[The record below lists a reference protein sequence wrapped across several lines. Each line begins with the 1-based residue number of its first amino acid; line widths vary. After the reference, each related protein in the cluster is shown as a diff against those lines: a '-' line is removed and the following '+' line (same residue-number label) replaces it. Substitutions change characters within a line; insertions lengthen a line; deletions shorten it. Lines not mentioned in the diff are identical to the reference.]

1 MKAHVLS
8 IDGKK
13 SGEVDLP
20 AQFSESVREDVI
32 RRAFHVYESNN
43 RQAYGT
49 DHEAGVRTSAK
60 YMGKRASYGSWT
72 NKGMSR
78 IARIRVGSGHMT
90 GTVRLIPQ
98 ARKGRAAH
106 SPNPNKIWSQKI
118 NDKERRLAIR
128 SAISAT
134 ANSEFVSKRNHIF
147 EEKLPIVMDNGFS
160 KLKKAK
166 DVRTALEAIGLEAE
180 LARASKKKV
189 RAGIGKTRGR
199 KYRTRKGPVIIV
211 AEPSEISKSAKNI
224 AGVDVVQLK
233 DLNVKVLAPGGT
245 AGRLA
250 IWTVD
255 AIKKLETDKL
265 YM

>member
-20 AQFSESVREDVI
+20 AQFLEGIRVDVI
-32 RRAFHVYESNN
+32 RRAFHAYESNN

-60 YMGKRASYGSWT
+60 YMGKRASYGSWA
-72 NKGMSR
+72 NRGMSR
-78 IARIRVGSGHMT
+78 IARIRIGSGHMT

-118 NDKERRLAIR
+118 NDKERKLAIR
-128 SAISAT
+128 SAIAAT
-134 ANSEFVSKRNHIF
+134 ADKAAVAKRNHSF
-147 EEKLPIVMDNGFS
+147 EETLPIVVENSFA

-166 DVRTALEAIGLEAE
+166 DIKAALFAMGLEAE
-180 LARASKKKV
+180 LARASQKKV

-199 KYRTRKGPVIIV
+199 KYRTRKGPVIIIP
-211 AEPSEISKSAKNI
+211 ETSEISKSAKNI
-224 AGVDVVQLK
+224 AGIDVVPVNK
-233 DLNVKVLAPGGT
+233 LNVNILAPGGS

-255 AIKKLETDKL
+255 AIKKLGSDKL

>member
-1 MKAHVLS
+1 MKANVFS
-8 IDGKK
+8 VDGKK
-13 SGEVDLP
+13 AGEVDLP
-20 AQFSESVREDVI
+20 QQFAEGFRQDLI
-32 RRAFHVYESNN
+32 KRAFHVYESNN

-60 YMGKRASYGSWT
+60 YMGKRASYGSWA

-106 SPNPNKIWSQKI
+106 SPNPEKIWSQKI
-118 NDKERRLAIR
+118 NDKERKLAIR
-128 SAISAT
+128 SAIAAT
-134 ANSEFVSKRNHIF
+134 ASNEIVAERNHVF
-147 EEKLPIVMDNGFS
+147 EEKLPIVMESNFS

-166 DVRTALEAIGLEAE
+166 DVRQALEAIGLQDE
-180 LARASKKKV
+180 LSRASKKHI

-199 KYRTRKGPVIIV
+199 KYRTRKGPVVIV
-211 AEPSEISKSAKNI
+211 AEASEISKAAKNI
-224 AGVDVVQLK
+224 AGVDVVPVNK
-233 DLNVKVLAPGGT
+233 LNVNILAPGGQ

-255 AIKKLETDKL
+255 AIKKLGDEKL

>member
-13 SGEVDLP
+13 SGEIDLP
-20 AQFSESVREDVI
+20 AQFSEGIREDII
-32 RRAFHVYESNN
+32 RRAFHANESNK

-49 DHEAGVRTSAK
+49 DHDAGVRTSAK
-60 YMGKRASYGSWT
+60 YMGKRASYGSWA

-98 ARKGRAAH
+98 ARKGRASH

-118 NDKERRLAIR
+118 NDKERKLAIR
-128 SAISAT
+128 SAIAAT
-134 ANSEFVSKRNHIF
+134 ADKKTIAKRNHAF
-147 EEKLPIVMDNGFS
+147 EEDFPIVVENNFA

-166 DVRTALEAIGLEAE
+166 EIKTALFAMGLEAE
-180 LARASKKKV
+180 LVRASQKKV

-199 KYRTRKGPVIIV
+199 KYRTRKGPVIIIS
-211 AEPSEISKSAKNI
+211 EDSEISKSAKNI
-224 AGVDVVQLK
+224 AGIDVIPVNK
-233 DLNVKVLAPGGT
+233 LNVNILAPGGH

-255 AIKKLETDKL
+255 AIKKLDSNKL
-265 YM
+265 FM